1 MSEDK
6 LISIIDDDE
15 LARDGIRELVESF
28 GYKVVTFSS
37 AEDFLASS
45 LIAETTCLITDLQ
58 MPGLSGLELQEA
70 LRSQDHRTPVI
81 LITAYPSENLRKRA
95 FNGGALGFLS
105 KPFDEGSLIKCLTAA
120 IKSRSSN
127 GKASMAS
134 LSARTVFAAA
144 SLKNALG
151 DVDAAFTK
159 QTAVETVTSYDASSA
174 LMKQIEGGAPADA
187 FVSADLKWMDYG
199 VEKKVI
205 NESTRINLLGN
216 VLVLIASKDSKTD
229 HVDIKPGFDLAKL
242 AGDGRI
248 ATGDVEAVPVGLYA
262 KAALE
267 KLGVWPSVEPK
278 MAMTVNVRA
287 ALACVARGEAPLGI
301 VYATDAKV
309 EPGVKV
315 VGVFP
320 DNSHDPIIYP
330 VAATVNAKP
339 GTLQYLG
346 FLRSATAKSIFEGYG
361 FSALAKPTET
371 RFA

>member
-1 MSEDK
+1 MIRLLMS
-6 LISIIDDDE
+6 
-15 LARDGIRELVESF
+15 
-28 GYKVVTFSS
+28 
-37 AEDFLASS
+37 
-45 LIAETTCLITDLQ
+45 CLIVLVMGGENT
-58 MPGLSGLELQEA
+58 A
-70 LRSQDHRTPVI
+70 HSQDKTI
-81 LITAYPSENLRKRA
+81 
-95 FNGGALGFLS
+95 
-105 KPFDEGSLIKCLTAA
+105 
-120 IKSRSSN
+120 
-127 GKASMAS
+127 
-134 LSARTVFAAA
+134 TVFAAA
-144 SLKNALG
+144 SLKNALD
-151 DVDAAFTK
+151 DVDATFTK
-159 QTAVETVTSYDASSA
+159 QTGVKVVTSYDASSA

-187 FVSADLKWMDYG
+187 FVSADLRWMDYG

-216 VLVLIASKDSKTD
+216 VLVLIAAKDSKID

-248 ATGDVEAVPVGLYA
+248 ATGDVKAVPVGLYA

-267 KLGVWPSVEPK
+267 KLGVWTSVEPK

-287 ALACVARGEAPLGI
+287 ALAYVARGEAPLGI

-339 GTLQYLG
+339 ETMQYLA
-346 FLRSATAKSIFEGYG
+346 FLRSAAAKSIFEGYG
-361 FSALAKPTET
+361 FSVLVKPTSGTSGRSET
-371 RFA
+371 SRTGCPLWHRIKDKNSPECAGVPRPRRSFRP